1 MKDFFLK
8 LLAKLILFIYRFNR
22 RYIST
27 HLYKAM
33 LGSYGKNV
41 GFRSPAEL
49 TGLHNV
55 YMEDFSNIHPGFRMI
70 SYSGRLIMKK
80 YSGAAV
86 GLTVIT
92 GNHQRTLGSYHKL
105 NGKSNR
111 KTDIEQDVIVGEDV
125 WIGAN
130 VTLCAG
136 VNIGRGATV
145 GAGSVVRTNI
155 PPYAQVYGNPA
166 KVVGYVFTP
175 EQIIEHEKLLY
186 SEQERI
192 GYDVLVS
199 NFEAFYGKRNNYSN
213 TKGGKVFKQEDY
225 DNIFI
230 EVLKIN
236 VDKLQQAEYK
246 ITEGWDSVGQM
257 SLIVEIEKRFSISFS
272 PDNFLT
278 FKSYQDGLKILS
290 AYGIQFKKEFIK
302 QTFPSV
308 FFDFS
313 SYREHIAVKTSNN
326 SYTYND
332 LDKSSK
338 DISTMLN
345 RGKVAFLLAK
355 NTIGSI
361 ACYVGAVKNHIPV
374 AVLDAHK
381 DVEIIEEQISR
392 YRPEYI
398 MLPTNIV
405 SLYEGEIVGEIYDYT
420 IMRLESLSYVVNTD
434 LALLLTTSGS
444 TGSPK
449 FVRLSENNIK
459 CNAESIAEYLNITED
474 ERPITSLPMY
484 YSYGISIINSHF
496 IIGATI
502 ILTEE
507 SVTSPEF
514 WRLAKDNKATSVSGV
529 PYTYEMFKKMRVLE
543 MDIPSLRTFTQA
555 GGKMSKENVTSF
567 AEECKRRGKKLI
579 VMYGQT
585 EASPRISYLPFEK
598 TIEKSD
604 SIGIPIPGGKL
615 LVSNDGELVYE
626 GPNVFQGYAESYKDL
641 AEGDEHHGVLYTGDL
656 ARVDN
661 DGYFYITGRKKRFLK
676 LYGNRIGLDELEQ
689 LISNKFG
696 KVACVGVDDH
706 VTIYSENA
714 TVSENDLIEYV
725 SEKTKINKLAFTVR
739 KIESL
744 PYSETGKIQY
754 SKLEIIE

>member
-1 MKDFFLK
+1 MKDFILRPI
-8 LLAKLILFIYRFNR
+8 AKLIILIYRFNR
-22 RYIST
+22 SYIT
-27 HLYKAM
+27 KYLYKAM
-33 LGSYGKNV
+33 LGGYGKNV
-41 GFRSPAEL
+41 GFKSPSGI

-55 YMEDFSNIHPGFRMI
+55 YMEDYSNIHPGLRMI
-70 SYSGRLIMKK
+70 SYTGKLIMKK
-80 YSGAAV
+80 HSGAAA

-92 GNHQRTLGSYHKL
+92 GNHQRTLGSFHKP

-111 KTDIEQDVIVGEDV
+111 ETDVEQDVIVGEDV

-166 KVVGYVFTP
+166 KIVGFVFTP
-175 EQIIEHEKLLY
+175 EQIIEHEKILY

-192 GYDVLVS
+192 GYEVLVS
-199 NFEAFYGKRNNYSN
+199 NFEAFYGKRNKNAN
-213 TKGGKVFKQEDY
+213 IKDIRVFSQQDY
-225 DNIFI
+225 DKIFVDVLNIN
-230 EVLKIN
+230 EVNL
-236 VDKLQQAEYK
+236 LQAQYK
-246 ITEGWDSVGQM
+246 TTEGWDSVGHM
-257 SLIVEIEKRFSISFS
+257 SLIVEIENKFGISFS

-278 FKSYQDGLKILS
+278 FRSYQDGLKILG
-290 AYGIQFKKEFIK
+290 AHGIQLQKEK
-302 QTFPSV
+302 LRKPYPDV

-313 SYREHIAVKTSNN
+313 SFNNRIAVKTAKD
-326 SYTYND
+326 SYTYYD
-332 LDKSSK
+332 LDKKSK
-338 DISTMLN
+338 EISAMLN
-345 RGKVAFLLAK
+345 SGKVAFLLAK

-361 ACYVGAVKNHIPV
+361 ACYVGAIKNHTPI

-381 DVEIIEEQISR
+381 DVETVEELINR
-392 YRPEYI
+392 YQPEYI
-398 MLPTNIV
+398 FLPTDQV
-405 SLYEGEIVGEIYDYT
+405 SLYKGVIIGEIYDYT
-420 IMRLESLSYVVNTD
+420 LIHLDSFSYVINAE

-449 FVRLSENNIK
+449 FVRLTESNIK
-459 CNAESIAEYLNITED
+459 SNAESIAEYLNLTED

-496 IIGATI
+496 IVGATI
-502 ILTEE
+502 LLTEE

-514 WRLAKDNKATSVSGV
+514 WGLAKTHKATSVSGV
-529 PYTYEMFKKMRVLE
+529 PYTYEMFRKMHVME
-543 MDIPSLRTFTQA
+543 MDLPSLKTFTQA
-555 GGKMSKENVTSF
+555 GGKMSKENVTYF

-626 GPNVFQGYAESYKDL
+626 GPNVFQGYAESYEDL
-641 AEGDEHHGVLYTGDL
+641 AKGDEHHGLLYTGDL
-656 ARVDN
+656 ARVDD
-661 DGYFYITGRKKRFLK
+661 DGFFYITGRKKRFLK
-676 LYGNRIGLDELEQ
+676 IYGNRIGLDELEQ
-689 LISNKFG
+689 LLFPKFG

-706 VTIYSENA
+706 VTIYTEDA
-714 TVSENDLIEYV
+714 KVSENDLIEYI
-725 SEKTKINKLAFTVR
+725 SEKTKINQIAFTVR

-744 PYSETGKIQY
+744 PYTDTGKIQY
-754 SKLEIIE
+754 MKLEKI